1 MRVLNESG
9 TLDYSEG
16 RFGSF
21 LRRSIDA
28 LPADAK
34 TASAT

>member
-9 TLDYSEG
+9 TLDFSEG

-28 LPADAK
+28 PPAGDK
-34 TASAT
+34 TGSAT